1 MSSLSVDV
9 LFLVFGELESD
20 NKSLYSCILVN
31 KTWCA
36 TAIPILWR
44 NPGQYL
50 IKEHSKKLLS
60 NVILSH
66 IPTDILK
73 ILDYKFFENI
83 YQRPFYNY
91 IHFWKYLD
99 ITYITCIFSTDK
111 ISNLFYEII
120 KLFINKNTKISHLSI
135 GYHFDCRLHII
146 PGAKCCLS
154 ELKSL
159 RVHIGISI
167 DILEGLATICKS
179 IKKLRIDVS
188 FSYFGSNYGII
199 RLIEVQ
205 KNLNDVNFKSP
216 PFVRCDRFNKTFEES
231 LIKHADTIKYLRIN
245 WKPNTSILSYLVN
258 LVSIDLNDNRNEDWS
273 QLEEVSLPLLKIL
286 KVKAIPYKYIE
297 NLIKSTKGNLSEI
310 SICYN
315 SLNSRML
322 IQTIYHNCP
331 NLRYLKLELLDN
343 IDSLFIKAFEILL
356 TKSQFLNGLIIRVNN
371 EVDTFGWKEL
381 FEILTKSSSINLFK
395 FYFHFNKKF
404 KLEDLKFFFDNWKD
418 KNPML
423 LIICGCKNFSLDN
436 KVKQESENLMQEYKT
451 KGIIK
456 RFELVYRN
464 HCKDFEWN

>member
-1 MSSLSVDV
+1 MSSLNVDV

-31 KTWCA
+31 KAWCA

-50 IKEHSKKLLS
+50 IKKHSKNILS

-73 ILDYKFFENI
+73 FLDSEFFEKT

-99 ITYITCIFSTDK
+99 ITYITNIFSKFSTDK
-111 ISNLFYEII
+111 FNEII
-120 KLFINKNTKISHLSI
+120 KLFINKNTKISHLTI
-135 GYHFDCRLHII
+135 GYGFDCHDCRLHLI
-146 PGAKCCLS
+146 PGAECCLS
-154 ELKSL
+154 ELESL
-159 RVHIGISI
+159 HVNVDMRI

-179 IKKLRIDVS
+179 IKKLRIDSLCS
-188 FSYFGSNYGII
+188 FYNSYYGII

-205 KNLNDVNFKSP
+205 ENLNDVDIRRP
-216 PFVRCDRFNKTFEES
+216 LIGCDDYNKTFEES

-258 LVSIDLNDNRNEDWS
+258 LVSIDLKDTRKADWS

-286 KVKAIPYKYIE
+286 KAKAIPYKYIE

-310 SICYN
+310 SICYD

-322 IQTIYHNCP
+322 IQIIYHNCP
-331 NLRYLKLELLDN
+331 NLRYLKLVLLDN

-356 TKSQFLNGLIIRVNN
+356 TNSQFLNELNIRVNN
-371 EVDTFGWKEL
+371 DTFGWKEL

-395 FYFHFNKKF
+395 FYFYFNKKF

-423 LIICGCKNFSLDN
+423 LIINTFSLVN
-436 KVKQESENLMQEYKT
+436 KVKQESEDLMQEYKT
-451 KGIIK
+451 NGIIK
-456 RFELVYRN
+456 RFE
-464 HCKDFEWN
+464 